1 MLEEQRCGI
10 MQQEVFRVSFVL
22 MLLVSSSWYCVM
34 HLFACNPLLEVK
46 CFSDGIWKCFCVVY
60 RWTCIHILRAFLLI
74 AARLACKLHECLRR
88 EAAAIKIQKNIRCYF
103 AWRTYSQLRLSAITL
118 QTGLRTMAALKEFM
132 FRKQNKATTHI
143 QVG

>member
-1 MLEEQRCGI
+1 MAELDARRTEVRNNAARGVQGQFRTHVAREQFLILRNASVCL
-10 MQQEVFRVSFVL
+10 QSFV
-22 MLLVSSSWYCVM
+22 
-34 HLFACNPLLEVK
+34 
-46 CFSDGIWKCFCVVY
+46 
-60 RWTCIHILRAFLLI
+60 R
-74 AARLACKLHECLRR
+74 ARLACKLHECLRR